1 MFTRNLNKMVMRP
14 LAQIVVIFVL
24 VSVLLRYPA
33 DANQSLPALYE
44 SKKPTF
50 AQKAGIMY
58 TKGYF
63 HFLYTAAG
71 EAHLQL
77 NEDSTF
83 TYSETF
89 CNTGRQVMTG
99 RWSVKDNTLNL
110 QFDDADYS
118 ERSFVI
124 KGTSL
129 YEIKEVTL
137 VESNKKIKAL
147 TLLEKVE

>member
-1 MFTRNLNKMVMRP
+1 MR
-14 LAQIVVIFVL
+14 AVTTFAIVIAVLFFKGSGEYLKL
-24 VSVLLRYPA
+24 VSDY
-33 DANQSLPALYE
+33 Q

-50 AQKAGIMY
+50 TEKAGIMY
-58 TKGYF
+58 AKGYF

-71 EAHLQL
+71 DTHLKL

-99 RWSVKDNTLNL
+99 RWSVKDNTVNL
-110 QFDDADYS
+110 QFDDPDYS

-124 KGTSL
+124 KGKSL